1 MAHKAGAP
9 VIPISIRNA
18 AGVMPPHWMFPYRPA
33 GSAGAMVVVHPPI
46 ESEGKTEEELAAA
59 VRASLISGLPDDQRP
74 LNE

>member
-1 MAHKAGAP
+1 
-9 VIPISIRNA
+9 
-18 AGVMPPHWMFPYRPA
+18 
-33 GSAGAMVVVHPPI
+33 MVVVHPPI